1 MLDAT
6 GNLYG
11 TTVGGGFHSGG
22 TVFELSPRED
32 GRWTWT
38 ALHRFGIGTDGKS
51 PYGGLIFDN
60 AGNLYGTTD
69 GGGIHDEGTVFEL
82 SPSEA
87 EAWSEKLLH
96 SFDGTDGVAPEAGL
110 IFDAAGSLY
119 GTTYFGGIHGTGTAF
134 RLSPR
139 ESGGWTETILH
150 SFGGGTDGRYPA
162 TDLIFD
168 AAGNLYGTT
177 YLGGIHPCGGDG
189 CGTVFEITP

>member
-1 MLDAT
+1 MPLAT
-6 GNLYG
+6 FMVRRWVVVFIAAERYLSCRREK
-11 TTVGGGFHSGG
+11 TVAGPGPRCTDSASGQ
-22 TVFELSPRED
+22 T
-32 GRWTWT
+32 
-38 ALHRFGIGTDGKS
+38 GKVAN
-51 PYGGLIFDN
+51 GGLIFDN